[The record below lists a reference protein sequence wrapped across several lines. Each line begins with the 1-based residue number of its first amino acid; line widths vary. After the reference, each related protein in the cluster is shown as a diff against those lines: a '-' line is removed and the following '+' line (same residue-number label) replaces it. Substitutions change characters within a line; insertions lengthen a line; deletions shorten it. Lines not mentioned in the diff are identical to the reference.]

1 MTTMALKT
9 QANAPVRNLAL
20 LLLAQLV
27 LAAGLL
33 AWQGRGGV
41 AEAEALFSFDDKS
54 VDRLVIEGPEQEK
67 VELQRRGN
75 GDAAQWVVTGAGD
88 FPADIARVQQ
98 VLSRLKGLEVVAPVA
113 RSSAAAERFKVGD
126 ESFERRIQ
134 AQVGGKSVATLL
146 LGNSLGSGQTAARKS
161 GEDGVYGTNW
171 GTYELATRDEEWLDK
186 GLLRMAADNV
196 TGVEANGKAL
206 DEEATRR
213 VGESLASLQF
223 RNLKGTAEEARKG
236 PGKQELQL
244 VVQRRDGEPVTYTL
258 YKEPDSDDRVLV
270 VSNRQEAFT
279 IGPSQAA
286 ALRGAVEEKKPEP

>member
-1 MTTMALKT
+1 
-9 QANAPVRNLAL
+9 
-20 LLLAQLV
+20 
-27 LAAGLL
+27 AAGLL
-33 AWQGRGGV
+33 TWQGRGGV

-161 GEDGVYGTNW
+161 GEDG
-171 GTYELATRDEEWLDK
+171 
-186 GLLRMAADNV
+186 
-196 TGVEANGKAL
+196 
-206 DEEATRR
+206 
-213 VGESLASLQF
+213 
-223 RNLKGTAEEARKG
+223 
-236 PGKQELQL
+236 
-244 VVQRRDGEPVTYTL
+244 
-258 YKEPDSDDRVLV
+258 
-270 VSNRQEAFT
+270 
-279 IGPSQAA
+279 
-286 ALRGAVEEKKPEP
+286 